1 MWPIVGKVGQGVEGR
16 RGKAHIAANDFRQG
30 GPIPSFS
37 SAWCCCSLRH
47 GWRDSWR
54 YQLLCTLQRRSTGQ
68 DAILA
73 HTTKRVNDDGSFRV
87 SHAHAGDPRPVGF
100 RTSPVCSEH
109 KWPRPTPLVCRANSI
124 AFSLWEVLG
133 PVRQRRGRAGEPR
146 RQPQVHAFACGNKGR
161 RNTMEDE
168 HVILDDALGA
178 CMAAPRTSC
187 CL

>member
-16 RGKAHIAANDFRQG
+16 RGKAHIAANNFRQG

-109 KWPRPTPLVCRANSI
+109 KWPRPMPLVCRANSI

-133 PVRQRRGRAGEPR
+133 TRPAAPWQGWRAATPANLRCMHLLAATRAGAIR
-146 RQPQVHAFACGNKGR
+146 WR
-161 RNTMEDE
+161 MS
-168 HVILDDALGA
+168 
-178 CMAAPRTSC
+178 M
-187 CL
+187 